1 MSHDK
6 VLPIRSL
13 NFLDQEGI
21 LEAGDEIIIPENV
34 MHEWMELFPA
44 GTSMLAKMTNMDA
57 GTERVVCIGSADKS
71 NYIFAPQWILEQL
84 CCGGEEPLV
93 YIAPYL
99 EVVPPA
105 QRISI
110 KPMDNA
116 GYHTD
121 LRDAFERYLDRFHVM
136 EAGTTLCVPLE
147 ELGNYELYA
156 YVEQVVPAGI
166 VRLGGEVQIE
176 FLEPDGGIPE
186 HEPPANVVAS
196 ESIAINS
203 ASAAIASAVVTA
215 EAEATTTAAATT
227 SEDMRQRMRDAWKKR
242 AEEMMVNGL
251 NKTT

>member
-99 EVVPPA
+99 NEVPPA

-147 ELGNYELYA
+147 ELGGYELYA

-176 FLEPDGGIPE
+176 FLEPEGGIPE
-186 HEPPANVVAS
+186 HEPPVNV
-196 ESIAINS
+196 IATEPIAANS
-203 ASAAIASAVVTA
+203 ASASAADAVA
-215 EAEATTTAAATT
+215 EAAVTTTTAAATT

-242 AEEMMVNGL
+242 AEEMTVNGL